1 MIRRM
6 TKQPY
11 AIPFR
16 PPFASHRRGDD
27 TIVKAATALLI
38 STANHTQEHAT
49 KIAAREWGRD
59 SAPSILLRAASSPTS
74 TSNAGGDML
83 MMSAVQDFLGN
94 LAPASA
100 GSVLLQRGLQLSFG
114 EFGAIT
120 VPNYIVA
127 TGSTSFVA
135 EGAPI
140 PARHAAR

>member
-1 MIRRM
+1 
-6 TKQPY
+6 
-11 AIPFR
+11 
-16 PPFASHRRGDD
+16 
-27 TIVKAATALLI
+27 
-38 STANHTQEHAT
+38 
-49 KIAAREWGRD
+49 
-59 SAPSILLRAASSPTS
+59 
-74 TSNAGGDML
+74 ML